1 MSIKLIA
8 IDIDGTLINN
18 RHQITDEVKQALQ
31 KARAQGVKVVLC
43 TGRPL
48 PGVLNYLNELELFSG
63 EDYVISYNGSLVQN
77 TTTKEII
84 SQYGLTL
91 ADYNDLEYLSRKIGV
106 HLHATTEDSMY
117 TANRDISP
125 HTVRESYLVNM
136 PIKYRTPEEMHS
148 DLNIIKIMMIDDEEI
163 LDAGIKQIPKEYF
176 ERYSIVKSSPYFLEI
191 LNKNVNKG
199 LALENL
205 ANFLN
210 LSADEVMAIGDNEN
224 DLPMILYAGIGV
236 AMGNAT
242 ENVKKHADVITS
254 SNEEN
259 GVAQAVQQYVLN
271 N

>member
-18 RHQITDEVKQALQ
+18 QHQITPEVKEALQ
-31 KARAQGVKVVLC
+31 AAKAQGVKVVLC

-48 PGVLNYLNELELFSG
+48 PGVLNYLNELDLFSG

-77 TTTKEII
+77 TSTKEIV
-84 SQYGLTL
+84 SQHGLTL

-106 HLHATTEDSMY
+106 HLHATTEDTMF

-125 HTVRESYLVNM
+125 HTVREAYLVNM
-136 PIKYRTPEEMHS
+136 PVKYRTPAEMGEE
-148 DLNIIKIMMIDDEEI
+148 LNIIKIMMIDDEEI
-163 LDAGIKQIPKEYF
+163 LDAGIKQIPQEYF
-176 ERYSIVKSSPYFLEI
+176 ERFTIVKSSPYFLEI

-199 LALENL
+199 IALESL
-205 ANFLN
+205 AQFLN

-224 DLPMILYAGIGV
+224 DLPMINYAGIGV

-242 ENVKKHADVITS
+242 DNVKKHADVITA
-254 SNEEN
+254 SNEEH
-259 GVAQAVQQYVLN
+259 GVAQAVKKYVLK
-271 N
+271 